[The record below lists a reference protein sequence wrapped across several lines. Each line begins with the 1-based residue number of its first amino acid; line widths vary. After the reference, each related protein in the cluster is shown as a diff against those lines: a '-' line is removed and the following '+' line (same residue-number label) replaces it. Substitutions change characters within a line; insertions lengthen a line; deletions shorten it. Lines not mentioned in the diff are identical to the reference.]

1 MARQS
6 GASYIDRMDLAQLWH
21 RFGEWLAEIPQSGL
35 LLAAFGAML
44 LGVIGSFVIRRAPGL
59 GSLMRGGSTVALMAI
74 LGMVVLQLG
83 RIDSRFD
90 LAVPDFGLPQQVV
103 EGGET
108 RVPLAGDGHYWVTA
122 QVNGTPARFLVDT
135 GATITAVST
144 ETAQRAGLEPR
155 AGGIAVR
162 MQTANG
168 PVAAS
173 LTSIDE
179 LRFGNVAARGLDAV
193 IAPNI
198 GPTNVLGMNVLS
210 RLASWRVEQGE
221 LVLVPN
227 HPQDEVV
234 EAIEK

>member
-1 MARQS
+1 M
-6 GASYIDRMDLAQLWH
+6 GI
-21 RFGEWLAEIPQSGL
+21 L
-35 LLAAFGAML
+35 LL
-44 LGVIGSFVIRRAPGL
+44 
-59 GSLMRGGSTVALMAI
+59 
-74 LGMVVLQLG
+74 VVLQIG

-90 LAVPDFGLPQQVV
+90 LAVPEFGLPRQVV

-108 RVPLAGDGHYWVTA
+108 RVPLAGDGHYWITA
-122 QVNGTPARFLVDT
+122 QINGTPARFLVDT

-144 ETAQRAGLEPR
+144 ETARRSGLEPR

-168 PVAAS
+168 AVAAS
-173 LTSIDE
+173 LTTIDE

-210 RLASWRVEQGE
+210 RLASWRVEKGE

-234 EAIEK
+234 EAVEREPS